1 MGALLTRAWDENR
14 VLVHVDDVPKG
25 ASCGC
30 ICPICEKP
38 LYARQGEKRTHHF
51 SHAYNHNCK
60 GSDETLLHQMAKEV
74 LLDVGK
80 IMLPPSS
87 GEFPSGLVKLHNI
100 ESEKWEEQYHIKP
113 DVVGIMDNGS
123 LLLIEFYVS
132 HKVDRKKR
140 KIILSNNLNCLEIDL
155 GFQDYDKASLREFLT
170 NSTEDREWIAFEESA
185 QKTDTDSVSY
195 SSKRNPVYGLASDML
210 KQIFK
215 ERTLYLHPYLEYQ
228 NNYSMFNSN
237 VLFDLKELGYDF
249 HKAHYNNRRYKCD
262 ILLSKM
268 KENGKRC
275 FIAISV
281 RGRCRPEGFRHPQ
294 GWMIID
300 IILKRGSTI
309 DNIKERWTDAVIV
322 KTPDTNIIYTGFDE
336 WFLKEKPLPKK
347 MVNKKDVSLPNQ
359 L

>member
-1 MGALLTRAWDENR
+1 MGALLTRAWDENK

-30 ICPICEKP
+30 ICPICETP

-60 GSDETLLHQMAKEV
+60 GSDETLLHKMAKEV

-87 GEFPSGLVKLHNI
+87 GDFPSGLVKLHNV

-113 DVVGIMDNGS
+113 DVVGIMGNGIP
-123 LLLIEFYVS
+123 LLIEFYVS
-132 HKVDRKKR
+132 HKIDRRKR
-140 KIILSNNLNCLEIDL
+140 KIILNNNLNCLEIDL
-155 GFQDYDKASLREFLT
+155 GFQDYDKVSLREFLI
-170 NSTEDREWIAFEESA
+170 NSTEDREWIAIEEPV
-185 QKTDTDSVSY
+185 QKTETDNVSY

-215 ERTLYLHPYLEYQ
+215 EKTLYLHPYLEYQ
-228 NNYSMFNSN
+228 GNYSMFDSDA
-237 VLFDLKELGYDF
+237 LFDLKELGYDF
-249 HKAHYNNRRYKCD
+249 HKAHYNNRRFKCD
-262 ILLSKM
+262 ILLSKI

-281 RGRCRPEGFRHPQ
+281 RGRCRSEGFRHPK

-309 DNIKERWTDAVIV
+309 DNIKDRWTDAVIV
-322 KTPDTNIIYTGFDE
+322 KTPDTSIIYTGFYE
-336 WFLKEKPLPKK
+336 WFLKEKPSQKLF
-347 MVNKKDVSLPNQ
+347 VL
-359 L
+359 